1 LTLTDEEFAFRWLAA
16 EGLVARG
23 PLLQALT
30 QMLEVRSILRHD
42 GTHHILCAL
51 ITDELKKAYTTAVFT
66 VLNDIDFQVKVP
78 PAVQKALQSFA

>member
-1 LTLTDEEFAFRWLAA
+1 LIKDPAVLAGLILARTDEEFAFRWLAT
-16 EGLVARG
+16 EGLVALG

-51 ITDELKKAYTTAVFT
+51 IADELKKAYTTG
-66 VLNDIDFQVKVP
+66 IDGP
-78 PAVQKALQSFA
+78 